1 MTSTELYKSSA
12 RAHIANHYVRA
23 CIGGALRQGAEPSQ
37 LLSAAEIPHLWLD
50 RPERL
55 LTEHQL
61 SELIKAVWRFTGDEF
76 MGLAPGVCKR
86 GVFSLMAE
94 FGLGAKTLGGMLQRS
109 ARFYSAVTDDLEIGL
124 DAGHAQS
131 PLVFYRLH
139 LRQQELDPD
148 HFLQEFVL
156 LMWQRFAGWLI
167 GQQIPVTGTSF
178 GYPAPMHSREYRA
191 MFIGELLHDQPRCG
205 FYLHPRVLQLPIQR
219 SEAELQAFLQAC
231 PGVILHRPVQ
241 DNSLQTRVRLLL
253 QRYDLKWMPEL
264 EEISQQL
271 LMTPRTLRRWLQEE
285 GTSVRQIK
293 ESLRRDLAL
302 RLLSNEHFSVQEV
315 AEQSGFA
322 EVAAFSRAFRRWT
335 GGPPAQWRNARRS
348 A

>member
-1 MTSTELYKSSA
+1 MSSTDLLRPSA

-23 CIGGALRQGAEPSQ
+23 CTSGALRQGAEPLQ
-37 LLSAAEIPHLWLD
+37 LLSAAGIPPLWLD
-50 RPERL
+50 QAERL
-55 LTEHQL
+55 ITEHQL
-61 SELIKAVWRFTGDEF
+61 SELIKAVWRSTGDEF
-76 MGLAPGVCKR
+76 MGLASGVCKR
-86 GVFSLMAE
+86 GVFSLMTE

-109 ARFYSAVTDDLEIGL
+109 ARFYTAVTDDLEIGL
-124 DAGHAQS
+124 DAARSDS

-139 LRQQELDPD
+139 LRHQQLDPD
-148 HFLQEFVL
+148 HFLQEFIL

-178 GYPAPMHSREYRA
+178 GYPAPTHASEYRA

-205 FYLHPRVLQLPIQR
+205 FYLHPRVLQLPILR
-219 SEAELQAFLQAC
+219 SEAELQAFLHAC

-253 QRYDLKWMPEL
+253 QRYDLRQMPEL

-285 GTSVRQIK
+285 GASVRMIK
-293 ESLRRDLAL
+293 ESLAVIL
-302 RLLSNEHFSVQEV
+302 
-315 AEQSGFA
+315 
-322 EVAAFSRAFRRWT
+322 
-335 GGPPAQWRNARRS
+335 P
-348 A
+348 